1 MALPKAFY
9 EAVESNNI
17 YDIRIMMKNSL
28 LVDPTFS
35 EFEEMEREVKL
46 IEGLFDIHDG
56 RDFKTDSSL
65 WDEDYMAELMV
76 QVVNNFSLERI
87 KHLKEVVRYLRPVEE
102 DKLSKSKQSKSD
114 TKTLSYQEQKRKDQ
128 LEGNY
133 RGAKIATGA
142 VVGAAVGGTVA
153 YAAGVTVAGGVAAGA
168 IVGGVAVYIG
178 TAERS

>member
-1 MALPKAFY
+1 MALTKGFY
-9 EAVESNNI
+9 EAVSSNNI
-17 YDIRIMMKNSL
+17 LDIRIMMKNSL
-28 LVDPTFS
+28 LVDLTFS
-35 EFEEMEREVKL
+35 EFEEMEKEAKSVK
-46 IEGLFDIHDG
+46 GLYDEHDG
-56 RDFKTDSSL
+56 VNFRLDKSL
-65 WDEDYMAELMV
+65 WDDDYMNELMV
-76 QVVNNFSLERI
+76 DVIDNFSPERI

-114 TKTLSYQEQKRKDQ
+114 TETLSYQEQKRKDQ

-133 RGAKIATGA
+133 RGAKIAAGA